1 MIQIIDNW
9 RDLPLGVYLDI
20 LEIQRT
26 EQDELARQSAII
38 AALTGMNAADVVQ
51 LPLAEYKRLRAAA
64 GFLAE
69 EIPDDLLRIA
79 DRYQCGD
86 LTLVRVKNYDEL
98 TVAQYVDFQSFG
110 REPEKHL
117 PELLSVFLVP
127 EGHRYCDGYKPKD
140 VQAAIRDWINVADVF
155 ALAADFFAWS
165 STSIRSSLE
174 FSRVLAG
181 WMKPGP
187 QKETMLARIR
197 ETEGRLSTIAGD
209 GSPASTQ

>member
-79 DRYQCGD
+79 DRYTCGD

-110 REPEKHL
+110 REPEKRPIRQEALKTSPRQRHGKRCRSQ
-117 PELLSVFLVP
+117 ENSLSVIT
-127 EGHRYCDGYKPKD
+127 
-140 VQAAIRDWINVADVF
+140 A
-155 ALAADFFAWS
+155 
-165 STSIRSSLE
+165 
-174 FSRVLAG
+174 
-181 WMKPGP
+181 
-187 QKETMLARIR
+187 
-197 ETEGRLSTIAGD
+197 
-209 GSPASTQ
+209 